1 MYFVSPD
8 QSILDDGYEMQTAPA
23 YGLNADQTRYELDS
37 EYAFQLTR
45 RWISENKRR
54 VPLSRFPLGDAV
66 ARVTRAAGIE
76 PCEPCNHRKDV
87 LNRLGDRAV
96 EAASRVGWWW
106 AQ

>member
-8 QSILDDGYEMQTAPA
+8 QRILDDGYEMQTAPA
-23 YGLNADQTRYELDS
+23 YGLNRDQTRYELDS

-45 RWISENKRR
+45 RWLSEHR
-54 VPLSRFPLGDAV
+54 SRLPIGSAI

-76 PCEPCNHRKDV
+76 PCESCNHRKDV